1 MGHNQGMRPW
11 HDPAWR
17 AECARGARDLMPAV
31 PGTFAWGLVTGVA
44 MVKSGL
50 TIPLALVM
58 TLFVY
63 AGSAQLASLPLI
75 ASAAPAWVIAATA
88 FATNMRFVIYA
99 AAMRQHLAIYGKRR
113 LAVLGYLSGDFPF
126 VYFMNR
132 IARDGAFPHRDAWKF
147 GLAAT
152 NWVVWQVS
160 SILGIV
166 GAAFIPTEWGLQFA
180 GTLALLPLVLPACRS
195 WAGASG
201 ALTAGCVALLGN
213 GWPYKSGL
221 LVGVVA
227 GIVAATAVDNF
238 TSSQRE
244 NGRP

>member
-1 MGHNQGMRPW
+1 MQRPW

-17 AECARGARDLMPAV
+17 AEFSRGARDMLPAF
-31 PGTFAWGLVTGVA
+31 PGILAWGLVTGVA
-44 MVKSGL
+44 MVKTGL
-50 TIPLALVM
+50 SVPLALLM
-58 TLFVY
+58 SLLAY
-63 AGSAQLASLPLI
+63 AGSAQLAALPLI
-75 ASAAPAWVIAATA
+75 AAAAPAWVIAITA
-88 FATNMRFVIYA
+88 LATNMRFVIYGV
-99 AAMRQHLAIYGKRR
+99 AMRRWLTTYSRRR
-113 LAVLGYLSGDFPF
+113 LSVLGYLSGDFSF
-126 VYFMNR
+126 VLFMNR
-132 IARDGAFPHRDAWKF
+132 VAKEGAFEHRDAWLF
-147 GLAAT
+147 GVTLM
-152 NWVVWQVS
+152 NWVLWQLA
-160 SILGIV
+160 SIVGIV
-166 GAAFIPTEWGLQFA
+166 GGAFIPTSWGLQFA